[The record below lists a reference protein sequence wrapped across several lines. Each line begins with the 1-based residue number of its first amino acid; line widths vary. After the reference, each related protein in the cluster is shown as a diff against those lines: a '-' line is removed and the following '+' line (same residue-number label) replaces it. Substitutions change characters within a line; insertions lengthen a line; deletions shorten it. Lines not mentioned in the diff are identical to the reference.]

1 MKNPHNLF
9 VHKRRLHNGTRGVV
23 GLYTNME
30 GKKVVIKR
38 VSADQ
43 NFLLLKRETYALVSM
58 SHDNLI
64 HMWGK
69 ECFIDTSNYVW
80 IPMEYMNGASL
91 SDMIRFMREN
101 QELQL
106 KFDELQMGWIVSNV
120 CKGLNYLHKL
130 NRIHRDVT
138 SSNILLSKDGR
149 QVKIAD
155 FGFVLQI
162 QEEEKRRS
170 TCGTYE
176 WMAPEVLT
184 NKAYSYAADIWSLG
198 IVIYECSELQTPY
211 YGMTELKIHKQ
222 LKKSAPKMPKQN
234 WSKDLLNFFTQC
246 MHISAKKRATIAQLM
261 AHPWMTSI
269 TTDPVLFNSDQFWH
283 DLTKIIS
290 TAKADVKRRMAPYSP
305 RKK

>member
-1 MKNPHNLF
+1 
-9 VHKRRLHNGTRGVV
+9 V
-23 GLYTNME
+23 GLYTNAE

-43 NFLLLKRETYALVSM
+43 NFLLLKREAYALVSM
-58 SHDNLI
+58 SHENLI
-64 HMWGK
+64 QMWGK
-69 ECFIDTSNYVW
+69 ECFVDASNYVW

-106 KFDELQMGWIVSNV
+106 KLDELQIGWIMCNV

-155 FGFVLQI
+155 FDFVLQI
-162 QEEEKRRS
+162 KEEEKRRS

-184 NKAYSYAADIWSLG
+184 NQAYSYAADIWSLG
-198 IVIYECSELQTPY
+198 IVIFECAELQTPY
-211 YGMTELKIHKQ
+211 HGMTEIKIQKK
-222 LKKSAPKMPKQN
+222 LKKSSPKIPKQN
-234 WSKDLLNFFTQC
+234 WSKDFINFFSLNAY
-246 MHISAKKRATIAQLM
+246 ISPQKNEPPFL
-261 AHPWMTSI
+261 
-269 TTDPVLFNSDQFWH
+269 N
-283 DLTKIIS
+283 
-290 TAKADVKRRMAPYSP
+290 
-305 RKK
+305 